1 MAQDGGIF
9 DVEVL
14 QKVLCDPSNGIITTP
29 PPLCMFFI
37 TFPIFSVGK
46 SRDFMF
52 VNRMTRRS

>member
-29 PPLCMFFI
+29 PPTVYVFYYLSYLFC
-37 TFPIFSVGK
+37 G
-46 SRDFMF
+46 
-52 VNRMTRRS
+52 